1 MYSFDY
7 DTPSPLQ
14 HPELEL
20 FYSTPTRYI
29 DAVYEADLEWTVKT
43 DDFFPYADHS
53 YAYWTGEPVTVH
65 SILSRVDTTY
75 KHAKIAKLSF
85 SSKWNYISVF

>member
-53 YAYWTGEPVTVH
+53 YAYWTGESATRH
-65 SILSRVDTTY
+65 SYCT
-75 KHAKIAKLSF
+75 
-85 SSKWNYISVF
+85 